1 MKAFVVWGLG
11 SFSRVSGEE
20 KKKLTK
26 QQLIDLFAQKG
37 ASIDSDEALLTK

>member
-1 MKAFVVWGLG
+1 MMNEGHIILDIE
-11 SFSRVSGEE
+11 GEE